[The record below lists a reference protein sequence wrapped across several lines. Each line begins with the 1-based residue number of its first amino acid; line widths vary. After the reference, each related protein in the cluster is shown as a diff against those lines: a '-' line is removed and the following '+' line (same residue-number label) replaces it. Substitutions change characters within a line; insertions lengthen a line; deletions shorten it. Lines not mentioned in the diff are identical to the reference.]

1 MGHIQYFQYI
11 SGYIA
16 RKVSSYYTK
25 PKSKNV
31 ASYLFSM
38 DCQPGLL
45 KKAPGSGDRV
55 VLAVVWDLWGPVTRW
70 RSGWGSWMLSSMFST
85 SLWRSGQD
93 QTCSR
98 ELSTSFWGGKNAKT
112 SQCVFTLFVK
122 VKFFHRLKSLKNRL
136 KYAKKKKHRSV
147 RDARKTAQFQN

>member
-1 MGHIQYFQYI
+1 MLCSVKKIYNTTDQGSLQYI

-55 VLAVVWDLWGPVTRW
+55 VLAVVWDL
-70 RSGWGSWMLSSMFST
+70 
-85 SLWRSGQD
+85 
-93 QTCSR
+93 
-98 ELSTSFWGGKNAKT
+98 
-112 SQCVFTLFVK
+112 
-122 VKFFHRLKSLKNRL
+122 
-136 KYAKKKKHRSV
+136 
-147 RDARKTAQFQN
+147 